1 MTVTYIHR
9 SLERKFLKMSSA
21 FKAVMVTG
29 ARQVGKSTMLK
40 HLAQDTGRVYVSMDD
55 ADVRELANRD
65 PKLFFQMYQPPLLID
80 EAQKAPAL
88 FEQIKILCDESDE
101 RGRFWLTGSQS
112 KKLMKQAGDSLAGRI
127 GILKMY
133 SLSEK
138 ELDGRPNDIPED
150 YSLSSLIQRSRSH
163 PENNILDVYTR
174 IWEGGMP
181 DMISMDAEL
190 RREYWNSYID
200 AYLMRDAVDDNGIQ
214 DTEGFRK
221 LLRACAAFSGELVNY
236 NDLGNAAGV
245 SGATAKEWVK
255 VLQTMGI
262 IFLLEPYF
270 NNELKRMI
278 KTPKLYFCD
287 TGLCAFLSSWTSR
300 DTLMNGA
307 ASGHYLENYVAAEM
321 LRNSSYGEKKVNL
334 NFYRDTN
341 QKEIDLVMEMDG
353 QLHPFEIKRAAS
365 PDKKAVRAFPLL
377 EKSGKVTGAG
387 GIICMTA
394 KPFPIDEKNSM
405 IPVNLL

>member
-1 MTVTYIHR
+1 MPYIQR

-80 EAQKAPAL
+80 EVQKAPAL

-138 ELDGRPNDIPED
+138 ELEGRPNDIPED
-150 YSLSSLIQRSRSH
+150 YSLSSLIQRIRSH

-200 AYLMRDAVDDNGIQ
+200 AYLIRDAVDDNGIQ
-214 DTEGFRK
+214 DTEGFRR

>member
-1 MTVTYIHR
+1 MSYIHR
-9 SLERKFLKMSSA
+9 SLERKFLKMSKA

-40 HLAQDTGRVYVSMDD
+40 HLAQDTGRVYVSLDD
-55 ADVRELANRD
+55 AEIRALAEDD
-65 PKLFFQMYQPPLLID
+65 PKLFFQMYQPPILID
-80 EAQKAPAL
+80 EVQKAPKL

-112 KKLMKQAGDSLAGRI
+112 KRLMKQAGDSLAGRI
-127 GILKMY
+127 CILKLF
-133 SLSEK
+133 SLSSK
-138 ELDGRPNDIPED
+138 ELEGRPDDIPED
-150 YSLSSLIQRSRSH
+150 YALSSLLARSRDL
-163 PENNILDVYTR
+163 PENNIQDIYAR

-181 DMISMDAEL
+181 DMVTMDAEL
-190 RREYWNSYID
+190 RREYWNSYMES
-200 AYLMRDAVDDNGIQ
+200 YLMRDAVDDNGIQ

-221 LLRACAAFSGELVNY
+221 LLRACAAFSGELINY

-255 VLQTMGI
+255 TLQTMGI
-262 IFLLEPYF
+262 VFLLEPYY

-287 TGLCAFLSSWTSR
+287 TGFCAFLSSWTSR

-307 ASGHYLENYVAAEM
+307 ASGRFLENHVVLEM
-321 LRNSSYGEKKVNL
+321 LRNSCYGEKKVNL

-353 QLHPFEIKRAAS
+353 RLHPFEIKRAAS
-365 PDKKAVRAFPLL
+365 PDKKAVKTFSLL
-377 EKSGKVTGAG
+377 GKSGKDVGAG
-387 GIICMTA
+387 GIICMAA
-394 KPFPIDEKNSM
+394 KPFPIDGSNSLV
-405 IPVNLL
+405 PANLL

>member
-1 MTVTYIHR
+1 MPYIQR

-80 EAQKAPAL
+80 EVQKAPAL

-138 ELDGRPNDIPED
+138 ELEGRPNDIPED

-200 AYLMRDAVDDNGIQ
+200 AYLIRDAVDDNGIQ
-214 DTEGFRK
+214 DTEGFRR

-307 ASGHYLENYVAAEM
+307 ASGHYLENYVAGEM

>member
-1 MTVTYIHR
+1 MPYIQR

-80 EAQKAPAL
+80 EVQKAPAL

-127 GILKMY
+127 GILKMF

-214 DTEGFRK
+214 DTEGFRR

-353 QLHPFEIKRAAS
+353 QLHPFEIKLAAS

>member
-1 MTVTYIHR
+1 MTYIHR
-9 SLERKFLKMSSA
+9 SLERKFLKMSHA
-21 FKAVMVTG
+21 FKVVMVTG

-40 HLAQDTGRVYVSMDD
+40 HLAQDSGRTYVSMDD
-55 ADVRELANRD
+55 GDVRELANRD
-65 PKLFFQMYQPPLLID
+65 PKLFFQMYQPPVLID
-80 EAQKAPAL
+80 EVQKAPAL
-88 FEQIKILCDESDE
+88 FEQIKILCDESEE

-133 SLSEK
+133 SLSAK
-138 ELDGRPNDIPED
+138 ELEGRPDDIPD
-150 YSLSSLIQRSRSH
+150 SYSLSSLLQRKKAL
-163 PENNILDVYTR
+163 PDNNILDVYSR

-181 DMISMDAEL
+181 DMISMDAEI

-200 AYLMRDAVDDNGIQ
+200 AYLMRDAVDDNGIL

-221 LLRACAAFSGELVNY
+221 FLRACAAFSGELVNY
-236 NDLGNAAGV
+236 NDLGSAAGV
-245 SGATAKEWVK
+245 SGSTAKEWAK

-262 IFLLEPYF
+262 IFLLEPYY

-300 DTLMNGA
+300 DTLLNGA
-307 ASGHYLENYVAAEM
+307 ASGHYLENYVVSEM

-341 QKEIDLVMEMDG
+341 QKEIDLVLEMDG

-365 PDKKAVRAFPLL
+365 PDPKAIRAFSLL
-377 EKSGKVTGAG
+377 AKSGKKIGSG
-387 GIICMTA
+387 GIICMAA
-394 KPFPIDEKNSM
+394 KPFPINADNNLV
-405 IPVNLL
+405 PVNLL

>member
-1 MTVTYIHR
+1 MTYIHR
-9 SLERKFLKMSSA
+9 SLERKFLKMSHA
-21 FKAVMVTG
+21 FKVVMVTG

-40 HLAQDTGRVYVSMDD
+40 HLAQDSGRTYVSMDD
-55 ADVRELANRD
+55 GDVRELANRD
-65 PKLFFQMYQPPLLID
+65 PKLFFQMYQPPVLID
-80 EAQKAPAL
+80 EVQKAPAL
-88 FEQIKILCDESDE
+88 FEQIKILCDESEE

-133 SLSEK
+133 SLSAK
-138 ELDGRPNDIPED
+138 ELEGRPDDIPD
-150 YSLSSLIQRSRSH
+150 SYSLSSLLQRKKAL
-163 PENNILDVYTR
+163 PDNNILDVYSR

-181 DMISMDAEL
+181 DMISMDAEI

-200 AYLMRDAVDDNGIQ
+200 AYLIRDAVDDNGIL

-221 LLRACAAFSGELVNY
+221 FLRACAAFSGELVNY
-236 NDLGNAAGV
+236 NDLGSAAGV
-245 SGATAKEWVK
+245 SGSTAKEWAK

-262 IFLLEPYF
+262 IFLLEPYY

-300 DTLMNGA
+300 DTLLNGA
-307 ASGHYLENYVAAEM
+307 ASGHYLENYVVSEM

-341 QKEIDLVMEMDG
+341 QKEIDLVLEMDG

-365 PDKKAVRAFPLL
+365 PDPKAIRAFSLL
-377 EKSGKVTGAG
+377 AKSGKKIGSG
-387 GIICMTA
+387 GIICMAA
-394 KPFPIDEKNSM
+394 KPFPINADNNLV
-405 IPVNLL
+405 PVNLL

>member
-1 MTVTYIHR
+1 MSYIHR

-21 FKAVMVTG
+21 FKVVMVTG

-55 ADVRELANRD
+55 TDVRELAERD
-65 PKLFFQMYQPPLLID
+65 PKLFFQMYKPPILID
-80 EAQKAPAL
+80 EVQKAPVL
-88 FEQIKILCDESDE
+88 FEQIKIICDGNDK
-101 RGRFWLTGSQS
+101 RGQFWLTGSQS
-112 KKLMKQAGDSLAGRI
+112 KKLLKQAGDSLAGRI
-127 GILKMY
+127 CVLKMY
-133 SLSEK
+133 SLSAK
-138 ELDGRPNDIPED
+138 ELEERPDDILED
-150 YSLSSLIQRSRSH
+150 FAFSSLQERSRNY
-163 PENNILDVYTR
+163 PDNNILDVYTR

-200 AYLMRDAVDDNGIQ
+200 TYLMRDAVDDNGIQ
-214 DTEGFRK
+214 DAEGFRK
-221 LLRACAAFSGELVNY
+221 ILRACAAFSGELINY

-245 SGATAKEWVK
+245 SGVTAKEWVK

-270 NNELKRMI
+270 NNEVKRMV

-307 ASGHYLENYVAAEM
+307 ASGHYLENYVISEL
-321 LRNSSYGEKKVNL
+321 LRNVSYGEKKVNI

-341 QKEIDLVMEMDG
+341 QKEIDLIVEMDG
-353 QLHPFEIKRAAS
+353 VLHPFEIKRAAS
-365 PDKKAVRAFPLL
+365 PDRRIIRSFSLL
-377 EKSGKVTGAG
+377 QKSGKEIGAG
-387 GIICMTA
+387 GIFCMVE
-394 KPFPIDEKNSM
+394 KPFPIDSVNSL
-405 IPVNLL
+405 IPVNLI